1 MYEGGVMGEA
11 EFFLKFFLILV
22 AAKAMGEIFAQLR
35 LPAVIGEVVA
45 GIIIGP
51 SLLGIIQPEPTFLL
65 LSKVGMLL
73 LLFEVGVDTDV
84 GKLIAVGGQS
94 VLVALTGVLFPFAL
108 GYAGSI
114 VFGFGHATSLFI
126 GGTLVAT
133 SIGITLRVLKD
144 LKQQHSRPAQVVLGA
159 AVLDDVIGVIILA
172 VLFDYTVE
180 GRVDL
185 VSSLTI
191 LVFIAVFLVAA
202 PVFSRLLVMFM
213 ARVSGIAKTPGILST
228 IVVALILI
236 LSVTAHDFGA
246 PEIVGAFAAGL
257 ALTRKSMF
265 NMGRYMEHLRTE
277 IVTRAEEKMTPIGE
291 LFIPIFFV
299 MIGVSIDFRVI
310 DYGSLWFWGFA
321 GAMLAISFLTKL
333 VSGVWVR
340 GSTAAK
346 LTVGIAMVPRGEV
359 GLIFS
364 EIGHRNGLFDDSVY
378 ASMVFVVAL
387 TTLLAPVMLRWLL
400 KEPGPGG
407 PVSA

>member
-1 MYEGGVMGEA
+1 MTEI

-22 AAKAMGEIFAQLR
+22 TAKAMGEVFAQFR

-51 SLLGIIQPEPTFLL
+51 SLLNLIQPEATFLL
-65 LSKVGMLL
+65 LAKIGMLL

-84 GKLIAVGGQS
+84 GKLISVGGQS
-94 VLVALTGVLFPFAL
+94 VLVAVTGVVLPFGMGYYGGILFGL
-108 GYAGSI
+108 
-114 VFGFGHATSLFI
+114 GHATSLFI

-144 LKQQHSRPAQVVLGA
+144 LGRQHTMPAQVVLGS
-159 AVLDDVIGVIILA
+159 AVLDDVIGVVILA

-180 GRVDL
+180 GRVDIASS
-185 VSSLTI
+185 VSIFL
-191 LVFIAVFLVAA
+191 FIAIFLIAA
-202 PVFSRLLVMFM
+202 PIFSRLLVTFM
-213 ARVSGIAKTPGILST
+213 ARVSGVAKTPGMLST

-265 NMGRYMEHLRTE
+265 NMGKYMEHLRTD
-277 IVTRAEEKMTPIGE
+277 IVTRAEEKMTSIGE

-310 DYGSLWFWGFA
+310 DFGSWWFWSFA
-321 GAMLAISFLTKL
+321 GAMLAISFFSKL
-333 VSGVWVR
+333 MSGIWVK
-340 GSTAAK
+340 GPLAAK

-359 GLIFS
+359 GLIFA
-364 EIGHRNGLFDDSVY
+364 EIGHRNRVFDDAIY

-387 TTLLAPVMLRWLL
+387 TTLVAPMLMRYVLARAD
-400 KEPGPGG
+400 GPEGAR
-407 PVSA
+407 V